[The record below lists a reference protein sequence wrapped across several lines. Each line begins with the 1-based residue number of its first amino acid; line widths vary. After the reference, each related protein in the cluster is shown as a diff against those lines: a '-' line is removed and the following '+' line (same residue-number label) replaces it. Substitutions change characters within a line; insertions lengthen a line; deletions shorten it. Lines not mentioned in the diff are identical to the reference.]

1 MAFLKIDSSSVG
13 TYSSNKELINSD
25 IGSESGIG
33 ILISSTGN
41 SSYAPTEFSI
51 GDIDGNGHYG
61 IKFQSGDR
69 IQAAAGVTTSL
80 VYKNTNATN
89 VSSYYYCIE
98 FDVRVIP
105 DPVKHTAQSGN
116 VFVCGGSDY
125 YNGFKVY
132 FSTTNSV
139 RTFTFHQM
147 FELESGVW
155 HHIKLQAVSGYYST
169 QVWNVYCDGEYKG
182 QTIQGFSTGTPSI
195 CSCSLSNS
203 SGTYADGGTKID
215 IANFELSLIPNAVE
229 QRPCTSAAGTYQND
243 VLSAVANVDIDSRT
257 VSVSNVWRD
266 ESQQISDN
274 TNASIESDG
283 VYYIIATDSNNYTNI
298 KEIDVKWGYAEFY
311 IFPHFPLQ
319 SSYQITH
326 QPNVIRTEMFDKHF
340 RQRYSDVV
348 KYSELSC
355 RFLMVQSE
363 LDTWIEQW
371 RSTLHEGADW
381 FFMNTLE
388 GVKEVRLKNGE
399 FEYSLNHRSED
410 KTLWEVTFKVEVKE

>member
-13 TYSSNKELINSD
+13 TYSSNKELINSAV
-25 IGSESGIG
+25 GSESGIG
-33 ILISSTGN
+33 ILISSNGN
-41 SSYAPTEFSI
+41 SSYAPAEFSI
-51 GDIDGNGHYG
+51 EDIDGNGHYG
-61 IKFQSGDR
+61 IKFQPGDG
-69 IQAAAGVTTSL
+69 ILAAAGMTTSS
-80 VYKNTNATN
+80 VYRNISATE

-116 VFVCGGSDY
+116 VFICGSSDFSS
-125 YNGFKVY
+125 GFKVY

-155 HHIKLQAVSGYYST
+155 YHIKLQAVSGYYSS

-182 QTIQGFSTGTPSI
+182 QTTQDFSTGTPSI
-195 CSCSLSNS
+195 RSCSLSNS
-203 SGTYADGGTKID
+203 SGTYADGGTKVD
-215 IANFELSLIPNAVE
+215 IANFELSLTPNAVE
-229 QRPCTSAAGTYQND
+229 QRPLISASGQCVNNILEAT
-243 VLSAVANVDIDSRT
+243 ADIETDSRT
-257 VSVSNVWRD
+257 VSVSSVWRD

-274 TNASIESDG
+274 TNASIESVG

-298 KEIDVKWGYAEFY
+298 KEIYVKWGYAEFY

-326 QPNVIRTEMFDKHF
+326 QPNVIRTEMIDNHC
-340 RQRYSDVV
+340 RQRYSDVK

-355 RFLMVQSE
+355 RFLMIQSE

-371 RSTLHEGADW
+371 RSTLHEGSDW

-399 FEYSLNHRSED
+399 FEYSLNHRSAE
-410 KTLWEVTFKVEVKE
+410 KTLWEVTFKVEVRA